1 MNWTPDSVLA
11 LTKHKQSRPLW
22 LDLLLHSIIN
32 FVRKQ
37 SLIFCQY
44 QVSCVGSSFDQ
55 LTKPTGLTSVLV
67 DLRSRKF
74 SSMTS
79 KLVQSC
85 HSTLSSN
92 RIIYQRLLSKI
103 MGASSQYRANLE
115 GKFTVDSR
123 PTDTSP
129 LRRELQW
136 NASRNDWIRL
146 PFLPRTQAITEVRTI
161 SCHPAKHFTRLFSY
175 EYLWTSSR
183 CSTSDREMTKQVK
196 KVGVFSFIIIN
207 WLGIVIEIFQWH
219 TLFDFKK
226 LYLTSPSTST
236 SVMIIRNNWN
246 LKFFA
251 KTFTSFP
258 LINSSSF
265 VKPAWRSFPRGHR
278 YKRKQ
283 KYEKDFYVWQLFL

>member
-1 MNWTPDSVLA
+1 MDWTPESVLA

-32 FVRKQ
+32 FVRKR

-55 LTKPTGLTSVLV
+55 LTKPTGLTGVLV

-115 GKFTVDSR
+115 GKFTVDSP

-146 PFLPRTQAITEVRTI
+146 PFLPRTQAITEVRTL
-161 SCHPAKHFTRLFSY
+161 SCHPAKHFTRLFSRYRGHLNNLSKILTHIMQSDTTIKENTETILQLAANIRISCLRPNLYPVRDATLETLCLRSHILFHMFRDQITYFLCYYPVITDSRNY
-175 EYLWTSSR
+175 EH
-183 CSTSDREMTKQVK
+183 K
-196 KVGVFSFIIIN
+196 I
-207 WLGIVIEIFQWH
+207 
-219 TLFDFKK
+219 
-226 LYLTSPSTST
+226 
-236 SVMIIRNNWN
+236 
-246 LKFFA
+246 
-251 KTFTSFP
+251 
-258 LINSSSF
+258 
-265 VKPAWRSFPRGHR
+265 FPRGFCNNGSR
-278 YKRKQ
+278 
-283 KYEKDFYVWQLFL
+283 V

>member
-74 SSMTS
+74 RSMTS

-103 MGASSQYRANLE
+103 MGASSQRGKIYSRLSPYEHLTIATRAPVKRIKKWLNQTSV
-115 GKFTVDSR
+115 FTTDSGYYWGA
-123 PTDTSP
+123 DTFMPPS
-129 LRRELQW
+129 ETFH
-136 NASRNDWIRL
+136 SS
-146 PFLPRTQAITEVRTI
+146 FLP
-161 SCHPAKHFTRLFSY
+161 L
-175 EYLWTSSR
+175 
-183 CSTSDREMTKQVK
+183 
-196 KVGVFSFIIIN
+196 
-207 WLGIVIEIFQWH
+207 
-219 TLFDFKK
+219 
-226 LYLTSPSTST
+226 
-236 SVMIIRNNWN
+236 
-246 LKFFA
+246 
-251 KTFTSFP
+251 
-258 LINSSSF
+258 
-265 VKPAWRSFPRGHR
+265 
-278 YKRKQ
+278 
-283 KYEKDFYVWQLFL
+283 

>member
-37 SLIFCQY
+37 SLNFCQY
-44 QVSCVGSSFDQ
+44 QVSCVESSFDQ
-55 LTKPTGLTSVLV
+55 LTKPTGLTGVLV

-129 LRRELQW
+129 LQREPQW
-136 NASRNDWIRL
+136 NASRNDWIQTSVFTTDSSYYWGADTFM
-146 PFLPRTQAITEVRTI
+146 PPSETFYSSFLPLQGK
-161 SCHPAKHFTRLFSY
+161 PQY
-175 EYLWTSSR
+175 
-183 CSTSDREMTKQVK
+183 
-196 KVGVFSFIIIN
+196 
-207 WLGIVIEIFQWH
+207 
-219 TLFDFKK
+219 
-226 LYLTSPSTST
+226 
-236 SVMIIRNNWN
+236 
-246 LKFFA
+246 
-251 KTFTSFP
+251 
-258 LINSSSF
+258 F
-265 VKPAWRSFPRGHR
+265 V
-278 YKRKQ
+278 
-283 KYEKDFYVWQLFL
+283 